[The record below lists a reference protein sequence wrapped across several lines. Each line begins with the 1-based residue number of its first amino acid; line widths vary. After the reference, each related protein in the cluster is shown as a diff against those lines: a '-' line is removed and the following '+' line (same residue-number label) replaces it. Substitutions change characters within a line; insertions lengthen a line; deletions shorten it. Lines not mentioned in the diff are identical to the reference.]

1 MRLCIIE
8 KDYHARRTTKVKGFV
23 PRLVLAATSPSQM
36 GNIAFIL
43 GGAAS
48 QISISQ
54 KW

>member
-23 PRLVLAATSPSQM
+23 SRLVLAATSPSET

-43 GGAAS
+43 RGAAP
-48 QISISQ
+48 QI
-54 KW
+54 